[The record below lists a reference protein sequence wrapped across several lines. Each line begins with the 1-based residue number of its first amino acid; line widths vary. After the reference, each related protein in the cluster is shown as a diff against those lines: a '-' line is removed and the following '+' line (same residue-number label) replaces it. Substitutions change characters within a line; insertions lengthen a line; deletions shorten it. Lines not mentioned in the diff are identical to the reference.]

1 MEYCTFAYKDEESAR
16 EDYAKLEERK
26 VTGEIALRRHEGRW
40 YLEIGSEKELPES
53 FLSKLRGERL

>member
-1 MEYCTFAYKDEESAR
+1 
-16 EDYAKLEERK
+16 

-53 FLSKLRGERL
+53 FLAKFTGERL